1 MAVRLERLLEA
12 VEDQEL
18 LREYTAALLGPLR
31 TFDSANNTDY
41 VGFLRTW
48 IACDCSSQRTAEQ
61 MFLHRNTVDYH
72 LRRIAGLLDADL
84 SQLDTRFQ
92 LSLALKALELC

>member
-1 MAVRLERLLEA
+1 
-12 VEDQEL
+12 
-18 LREYTAALLGPLR
+18 
-31 TFDSANNTDY
+31 
-41 VGFLRTW
+41 
-48 IACDCSSQRTAEQ
+48 
-61 MFLHRNTVDYH
+61 MFLHRNTVDYQ